1 MRTVTYYGMHFAY
14 LYQYWKET
22 KMNIIKNK
30 KLLKGISQQIDQLNT
45 LGGGVSMAYVGV
57 DRKEDKMVVIVTA
70 PGVAVEAMHVM
81 VEYNRLVVYGLLP
94 QSIESDSSQPALTLP
109 LFSQVVKIPFHVDTE
124 QIRAVYSEGQLQV
137 ELPYSEDRQ
146 QKGREIEIE
155 QF

>member
-1 MRTVTYYGMHFAY
+1 MVCILHITR
-14 LYQYWKET
+14 YQDRKET

-57 DRKEDKMVVIVTA
+57 DRQKDKMVVTVAA
-70 PGVAVEAMHVM
+70 PGVSADAMHVR
-81 VEYNRLVVYGLLP
+81 VEFNRLVVYGLLP
-94 QSIESDSSQPALTLP
+94 QSVESNLAQPGLAFP

-124 QIRAVYSEGQLQV
+124 QIRAVYNEGQLQV

-155 QF
+155 RF

>member
-1 MRTVTYYGMHFAY
+1 MVCI
-14 LYQYWKET
+14 LYISWYQDRKEK

-45 LGGGVSMAYVGV
+45 LGGGVSLAYVGV
-57 DRKEDKMVVIVTA
+57 DRQKDKMVVTVTA
-70 PGVAVEAMHVM
+70 PGVSADAMHVM

-94 QSIESDSSQPALTLP
+94 QSAESNLAQPGLALP

-124 QIRAVYSEGQLQV
+124 QIRAVYNEGQLQV

-155 QF
+155 RY